1 MRVTCSLPKWSDPK
15 QLQPT
20 STETLSAWR
29 RALANYLCCEAR
41 KRVQGSASCYHV
53 CIAFSCLAYYQPGG
67 QTEELAS
74 VCSYQRASRSQSL
87 AQRQQAVH
95 CSRHYTVFARLGC
108 WRNQSVS
115 FFLHNHQEVGLQ
127 PLPGSDLLQT
137 RLCPRRKN
145 KKIKS
150 HLAAIRSRNAESP
163 CHEKVVITIQLETL
177 CSLSLKHFT
186 ELYLPSVTILGTVV
200 LLLLL
205 QLCWVLPSAQESW
218 FQMFSVYSKP
228 LQHVENRSVMS
239 RSKPE

>member
-1 MRVTCSLPKWSDPK
+1 MTHSWHDLALQSIPLHATPSPYRACCLNITKGTDASRQVRVTCSLPKWSDPK

-108 WRNQSVS
+108 
-115 FFLHNHQEVGLQ
+115 
-127 PLPGSDLLQT
+127 
-137 RLCPRRKN
+137 
-145 KKIKS
+145 
-150 HLAAIRSRNAESP
+150 
-163 CHEKVVITIQLETL
+163 
-177 CSLSLKHFT
+177 
-186 ELYLPSVTILGTVV
+186 
-200 LLLLL
+200 
-205 QLCWVLPSAQESW
+205 
-218 FQMFSVYSKP
+218 
-228 LQHVENRSVMS
+228 
-239 RSKPE
+239 